1 MADFWPLCADDALT
15 DDDDDGRPPTS
26 TTTSVPADGEDAF
39 ERAVGSFDDELVR
52 ANIHFNFSLEFFS
65 VDVRGLGFSG
75 LPGLSFSFVR
85 FVRFLVGGRREAP
98 TRDGRTTDPREVWKQ
113 TFLNATRTPSD

>member
-26 TTTSVPADGEDAF
+26 STTSVPADGEDAF
-39 ERAVGSFDDELVR
+39 DRAVGSFDDELVR

-65 VDVRGLGFSG
+65 VDGRGLGFSG

-85 FVRFLVGGRREAP
+85 FVSFVSSLEVVVKRRPGTDGRP
-98 TRDGRTTDPREVWKQ
+98 TRGRFGNKP
-113 TFLNATRTPSD
+113 F